1 MDPAQGIL
9 FLTIA
14 AFVGILATIILLAAR
29 GRRPNEVA
37 ESPFAAASE
46 GMSACPSCGR
56 ANLATGRLI
65 SRGLG
70 SEAVGLLHLG
80 RK

>member
-1 MDPAQGIL
+1 MDPGQGIL

-29 GRRPNEVA
+29 GRRADEVA
-37 ESPFAAASE
+37 ESPFAASSE

-56 ANLATGRLI
+56 ATLATDTDCLYCGAPLPEVKP
-65 SRGLG
+65 L
-70 SEAVGLLHLG
+70 A
-80 RK
+80 